1 MRAISLMV
9 VLFVACLTACDGNE
23 TGEVT
28 IVGKWKLTQ
37 TLMSNGGSSPVQ
49 WADIVNGSVIE
60 LKSDNSFI
68 NTQFGVCSSGT
79 YTNLD
84 GVITLD
90 YSCGN
95 TSIPNKF
102 KMRSFTSD
110 ELILSNVNCI
120 EECKDKY
127 RKIANE

>member
-1 MRAISLMV
+1 MRTISLMV

-23 TGEVT
+23 TEEVT
-28 IVGKWKLTQ
+28 ILGKWKLTQ
-37 TLMSNGGSSPVQ
+37 TLMSNGGASSGQ
-49 WADIVNGSVIE
+49 WADIVDGSVIE
-60 LKSDNSFI
+60 LKSDNSFL

-79 YTNLD
+79 YTILD
-84 GVITLD
+84 GVVILN

-102 KMRSFTSD
+102 KIKSLTSD

-127 RKIANE
+127 RKIAN